1 MRISDWSS
9 DVCSSDLFQ
18 REAVLR
24 ERKCLIWLA
33 IALHDFVQ
41 PRHHPAHDCSPVA
54 RAAIRA
60 AASVSPSY
68 SSALSVS
75 ALRRDTSHGLFAPWL
90 YGPYTS
96 TDMFTVAKRSI
107 ISATTQP
114 LGAAGAAFEY
124 SANRRSTR
132 MNT

>member
-1 MRISDWSS
+1 MLPIALCNRGGEVGLQDEGLARHFAVSGYA
-9 DVCSSDLFQ
+9 FQ

-75 ALRRDTSHGLFAPWL
+75 ALLRDTSHGLFARWFS
-90 YGPYTS
+90 G
-96 TDMFTVAKRSI
+96 RW
-107 ISATTQP
+107 
-114 LGAAGAAFEY
+114 EE
-124 SANRRSTR
+124 RRVGKECV
-132 MNT
+132 

>member
-9 DVCSSDLFQ
+9 DVCSSDL
-18 REAVLR
+18 LR

-41 PRHHPAHDCSPVA
+41 PRHHPAPDCSPVA

-60 AASVSPSY
+60 AASVSTSY

-75 ALRRDTSHGLFAPWL
+75 ALRRDTSHGLFALWL
-90 YGPYTS
+90 SGPYPS
-96 TDMFTVAKRSI
+96 TDMTPLAHRSI
-107 ISATTQP
+107 LSAKHTP
-114 LGAAGAAFEY
+114 FGAAGRACSETP
-124 SANRRSTR
+124 ST
-132 MNT
+132 TE

>member
-9 DVCSSDLFQ
+9 DVCSSDL
-18 REAVLR
+18 
-24 ERKCLIWLA
+24 
-33 IALHDFVQ
+33 ALHDFVQ

-60 AASVSPSY
+60 AASVLPSY

-90 YGPYTS
+90 SGPYTS
-96 TDMFTVAKRSI
+96 TDMFPVSSEERRVGKECVSTCRSRWTP
-107 ISATTQP
+107 SH
-114 LGAAGAAFEY
+114 
-124 SANRRSTR
+124 
-132 MNT
+132 

>member
-1 MRISDWSS
+1 MLPIALCNRGGEVGLQDEGLARHFAVSGYA
-9 DVCSSDLFQ
+9 FQ

-75 ALRRDTSHGLFAPWL
+75 ALRRDTRSEEH
-90 YGPYTS
+90 TS
-96 TDMFTVAKRSI
+96 ELQSLMR
-107 ISATTQP
+107 ISYAVFRLKKKTH
-114 LGAAGAAFEY
+114 
-124 SANRRSTR
+124 
-132 MNT
+132 

>member
-1 MRISDWSS
+1 MLPIALCNRGGEVGLQDEGLARHFAVSGYA
-9 DVCSSDLFQ
+9 FQ

-75 ALRRDTSHGLFAPWL
+75 ALRREIGRASCRERVCQ
-90 YGPYTS
+90 Y
-96 TDMFTVAKRSI
+96 V
-107 ISATTQP
+107 
-114 LGAAGAAFEY
+114 
-124 SANRRSTR
+124 
-132 MNT
+132 

>member
-9 DVCSSDLFQ
+9 DVCSSDL
-18 REAVLR
+18 
-24 ERKCLIWLA
+24 
-33 IALHDFVQ
+33 ALHDFVQ

-60 AASVSPSY
+60 AASVLPSY

-90 YGPYTS
+90 SGPYTS
-96 TDMFTVAKRSI
+96 TDMFPVAKRSI
-107 ISATTQP
+107 ISATTPP
-114 LGAAGAAFEY
+114 LGAAGD
-124 SANRRSTR
+124 RKSTR
-132 MNT
+132 LNSSH